1 MSASASTIRPTGGR
15 SPSGGRRV
23 LIVEDNSELGR
34 SLARSLSQSG
44 FTVEHVCSGVE
55 AAELLM
61 RESFDAVLSDICLPE
76 ISGVDL
82 LRMIRAYDVD
92 VPVILMT
99 GNPSVETAL
108 EAMELGA
115 VKYLKKPLS
124 SSGVMAAVQGAI
136 SSPSVIQKAVRPEDD
151 LAERFD
157 KALHEMWIAFQ
168 PIADIRDRSVLGYEA
183 FVRSREPG
191 LSTPGELFA
200 AAESLGR
207 VAEVGIRARAL
218 AAHAFGSLPDKRA
231 LLFLNVNATDL
242 DDRSLYSDTGVLAP
256 LAGRIVLEIGDCA
269 AIGTIEE
276 LRKRVSVLR
285 LYGYQVALANVG
297 SGFPGLDGLVEIEPD
312 MAKVAMGIVRNIDES
327 RSRQEVVRSVER
339 LAERLDIR
347 LIAEG
352 IENERELSTIR
363 RLGCRFVQGYH
374 IGPPSGALTPA
385 RSAGGSNPALVAS
398 RNRVA

>member
-1 MSASASTIRPTGGR
+1 MSAASTIRPTGGR

-34 SLARSLSQSG
+34 SLSRSLSQAG
-44 FTVEHVCSGVE
+44 FTVQHVCSGVE

-76 ISGVDL
+76 INGVDL

-124 SSGVMAAVQGAI
+124 NSGVMAAVQGAI
-136 SSPSVIQKAVRPEDD
+136 SSPSSIQKAVRLEDH

-157 KALHEMWIAFQ
+157 AALHEMWIAFQ
-168 PIADIRDRSVLGYEA
+168 PIADMKDRSVLGYEA

-191 LSTPGELFA
+191 LSTPAELFA

-207 VAEVGIRARAL
+207 VAEVGVRARAL
-218 AAHAFGSLPDKRA
+218 AAHAFAALPDKRA

-242 DDRSLYSDTGVLAP
+242 EDRSLYSDTGVLAP
-256 LAGRIVLEIGDCA
+256 LAGRIVLEIGDCS
-269 AIGTIEE
+269 AIGTIDE

-285 LYGYQVALANVG
+285 LYGYQVALGNLG

-327 RSRQEVVRSVER
+327 RSRQEVVRSMDR

-352 IENERELSTIR
+352 VENERELSTLR

-374 IGPPSGALTPA
+374 IGPPSAALCPA
-385 RSAGGSNPALVAS
+385 RTVGGSNPALPAS
-398 RNRVA
+398 RKSVA